1 MFTQTS
7 EKEMTSCLVCG
18 FLLRVGRVC
27 KGYDKPL
34 SGKNFPLEGPI
45 WGVLQDTKMGEVIVL
60 STPPLIPKQRGG
72 KKRKDS
78 QHLLKKQA
86 FT

>member
-45 WGVLQDTKMGEVIVL
+45 WGVLQDTNYVL
-60 STPPLIPKQRGG
+60 PVHGACLFFFCGLS
-72 KKRKDS
+72 
-78 QHLLKKQA
+78 LLPFALQEL
-86 FT
+86 FID